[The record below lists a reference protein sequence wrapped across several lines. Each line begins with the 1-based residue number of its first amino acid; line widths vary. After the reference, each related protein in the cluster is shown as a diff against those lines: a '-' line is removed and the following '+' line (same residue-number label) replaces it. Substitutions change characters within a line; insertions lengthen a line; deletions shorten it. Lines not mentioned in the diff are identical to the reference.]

1 MKPALNHGNEDLNVN
16 EVITM
21 FFYITIKSSHKHTYH
36 IHTIITWYSCLA
48 LFPFSLY
55 KQQVAASLT

>member
-21 FFYITIKSSHKHTYH
+21 FFYINQKFT
-36 IHTIITWYSCLA
+36 
-48 LFPFSLY
+48 
-55 KQQVAASLT
+55 